1 MMRDPEELIPVGKII
16 GTHGIKGQMKL
27 HSYSGN
33 AESLAAART
42 VSLKS
47 PTGTLREFTVTGFK
61 ANSGK
66 FIIALQDF
74 DDINLVQ
81 PLLGSEVCLKRA
93 QLPVLEA
100 DEYYWSDLIG
110 LQVFTDDGALLG
122 KVSDIFETGSSDIY
136 VVQGEGREFLIP
148 AIADVIKAVDPAG
161 GRIIITP
168 LDGLLDL

>member
-1 MMRDPEELIPVGKII
+1 MRDPEELIPVGKII

-47 PTGTLREFTVTGFK
+47 PAGTLRELAITSFK
-61 ANSGK
+61 ANSGR
-66 FIIALQDF
+66 FIIGLQGF
-74 DDINLVQ
+74 DDINLIQ
-81 PLLGSEVCLKRA
+81 PLLGNEVCLKRA
-93 QLPVLEA
+93 QLPQLEA
-100 DEYYWSDLIG
+100 GEYYWSDLIG
-110 LQVFTDDGALLG
+110 LQVFTDEGTLLG

-136 VVQGEGREFLIP
+136 VVQGEGREYLIP

-161 GRIIITP
+161 GTIVITP
-168 LDGLLDL
+168 LDGLLEL